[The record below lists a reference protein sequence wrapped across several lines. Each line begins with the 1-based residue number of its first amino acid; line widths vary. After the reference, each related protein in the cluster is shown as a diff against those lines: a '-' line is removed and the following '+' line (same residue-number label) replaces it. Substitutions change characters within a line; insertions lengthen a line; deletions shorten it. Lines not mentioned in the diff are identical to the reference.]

1 MEQLEGRNEL
11 ATFRRWWN
19 RGTTLLPELVTCRS
33 HSTYCI
39 GSVNVAAVRICSR
52 LPRPNVRGL
61 VRGSTHECHIMSTP
75 NSQAPVMWEIDG
87 THTVIGC
94 LSNCAPVT
102 TSQWPAK
109 LFAASKVGCIHHIC
123 RFIGGAVLATETLKN
138 SRCKSFK
145 LSQEGHRSPFDGGSR
160 LLTDLL
166 IAPSTCLP
174 HHA

>member
-1 MEQLEGRNEL
+1 MPYYVYPKL
-11 ATFRRWWN
+11 AS
-19 RGTTLLPELVTCRS
+19 TCNVGYVKWD
-33 HSTYCI
+33 HKPFTVNCCST
-39 GSVNVAAVRICSR
+39 
-52 LPRPNVRGL
+52 
-61 VRGSTHECHIMSTP
+61 
-75 NSQAPVMWEIDG
+75 EIDG